1 MIAGRVMMLIFFQL
15 AADKSPISQ
24 NTMDC
29 NSFLEI
35 AKRIV
40 MSAEK
45 RKVIATPARSSPVEL
60 AE

>member
-1 MIAGRVMMLIFFQL
+1 MMLIFFQL

-24 NTMDC
+24 NTIDC
-29 NSFLEI
+29 NSFLEM

-40 MSAEK
+40 ISAEK
-45 RKVIATPARSSPVEL
+45 RKVIATPARRSPVEL